1 MKKELLL
8 EIARKAIEVEFN
20 NQHINKSYLLKK
32 YPELKEKRAVFVT
45 LNKKDGNLRGC
56 IGSLIAYKT
65 LLDDIISNAKSAAFS
80 DPRFPPLKKEELK
93 DITIEISL
101 LSPYKKLEY
110 RDIEDLKRK
119 IRPKIDGVILKLGT
133 HQATFLPQVWEDIPD
148 FNSFFAH
155 LCQKAGVNPY
165 SCLEKHPDIFIYQVD
180 KIEETNSRKMSVTGA
195 FYPNSCSSI
204 ESYIKDFNSR
214 EKYTNAKFKPKAV
227 VVPHAGYIYSGYI
240 ANLVYRQIDKSQFKK
255 VIVIGPSHHFYYKGA
270 SVALYNNYNTPCGDI
285 PIDIEYSKKLIE
297 KYKILDFIDNM
308 HHEHSTEVQM
318 PFIKHYFEDIKVVEI
333 VYGDIDYRDL
343 VPIVKDILDD
353 KESLL
358 VVSTDL
364 SHFYSLEKAKKID
377 LNCLKGVETLNVN
390 LLNRCEACGLLGLKA
405 LVAVAKKSQ
414 IIDYGTSYESSG
426 DSRSVVGYMS
436 AIFQ

>member
-1 MKKELLL
+1 MKKEILL
-8 EIARKAIEVEFN
+8 EIARKSIEVEFN
-20 NQHINKSYLLKK
+20 NRHIDKEYLLKK

-56 IGSLIAYKT
+56 IGSLIAHRT
-65 LLDDIISNAKSAAFS
+65 LLDDIISNAKSASFS

-93 DITIEISL
+93 DITVEVSL
-101 LSPYKKLEY
+101 LSPYKRLEY
-110 RDIEDLKRK
+110 KDIDDLKSK

-155 LCQKAGVNPY
+155 LCQKAGVSPY
-165 SCLEKHPDIFIYQVD
+165 GCLEKHPDIFIYQVD
-180 KIEETNSRKMSVTGA
+180 KIEERNSRRMNVSGA
-195 FYPNSCSSI
+195 FYPDSCKSI
-204 ESYIKDFNSR
+204 ESYIEKFNSP
-214 EKYTNAKFKPKAV
+214 KTYTKAKFKPKAI

-240 ANLVYRQIDKSQFKK
+240 ANLVYKQIDKNQFKR
-255 VIVIGPSHHFYYKGA
+255 VVVIGSSHHFYYRGA
-270 SVALYNNYNTPCGDI
+270 SVGLYNNFNTPCGEI
-285 PIDIEYSKKLIE
+285 PIDKEYSKKLVE
-297 KYKILDFIDNM
+297 KYKILTYIDNM

-318 PFIKHYFEDIKVVEI
+318 PFIKHYFKDIKVVEI

-343 VPIVKDILDD
+343 VPIVKDILED
-353 KESLL
+353 KDSLL

-377 LNCLKGVETLNVN
+377 LNCLNGVESLNIN
-390 LLNRCEACGLLGLKA
+390 LLNKCEACGLLGLKA
-405 LVAVAKKSQ
+405 LVSVAKKSQ
-414 IIDYGTSYESSG
+414 IIDYGTSYNASG
-426 DSRSVVGYMS
+426 DSKSVVGYMS